1 MTKSL
6 NLNCWIYLLLAIAGA
21 ILPTLSNIEYMKAYG
36 PGFDISNFIALA
48 NINPAASSLSRDLVI
63 GATSIFIWIIN
74 ESKKL
79 QMKNLWIV
87 ILGTFTI
94 AFAFSAPLFLF
105 LRELRLLE
113 IQKKN

>member
-6 NLNCWIYLLLAIAGA
+6 NLTCCIYLILSILGAVYPMLA
-21 ILPTLSNIEYMKAYG
+21 NIEYMKLYG
-36 PGFDISNFIALA
+36 PGFDVVNFISLA
-48 NINPAASSLSRDLVI
+48 NINPAASSLSRDLFI
-63 GATSIFIWIIN
+63 GASSFFIWMII
-74 ESKKL
+74 ESKRL

-94 AFAFSAPLFLF
+94 AFAFSAPFFLF

-113 IQKKN
+113 LEKK